1 MDRES
6 YVVTVRMT
14 SASAVVELGRKLEH
28 VKRVLLREYAIHRP
42 NGGAIAPNVYK
53 LQFRNQDFYPHEAS
67 NSDGPQGTVL
77 IINNAAVTHVVYNY
91 EPRVLS
97 TSNKGWCTKVELA
110 VLLETGAPATF
121 DSATFVLEFQCVT
134 PAVSSQ
140 RVLWDDQQTP
150 NFPSM
155 QYDSRMHFAPNSG
168 LRSHQ

>member
-1 MDRES
+1 MQQES

-14 SASAVVELGRKLEH
+14 AASAVVELGRKLEH
-28 VKRVLLREYAIHRP
+28 VSKVLLREYAIHRP

-67 NSDGPQGTVL
+67 NSDGPHGTVL
-77 IINNAAVTHVVYNY
+77 VINNAAVTHVVYDY
-91 EPRVLS
+91 QPRILS
-97 TSNKGWCTKVELA
+97 SSNKGMCSKVELA

-121 DSATFVLEFQCVT
+121 DSATFVLEFVCHS
-134 PAVSSQ
+134 PAFNAQ

-155 QYDSRMHFAPNSG
+155 QYDSRMHFAPTSG